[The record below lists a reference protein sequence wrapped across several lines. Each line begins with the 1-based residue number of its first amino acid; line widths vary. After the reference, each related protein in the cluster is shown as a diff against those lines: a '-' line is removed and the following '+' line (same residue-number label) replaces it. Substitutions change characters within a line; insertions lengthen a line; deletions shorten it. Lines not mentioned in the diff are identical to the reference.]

1 MIRRGVWLF
10 LIVGALPVVS
20 SAQSPSASDVLAFLV
35 TNQTVATGDFVKDA
49 QAAEATRATLARS
62 LLVEMTT
69 FPVTTASGGFSY
81 RFDPALGTLE
91 RVSQGFGP
99 FFVDRAAIAT
109 RGHASLSATYRS
121 AVYTAL
127 DGRALRE
134 GFV

>member
-1 MIRRGVWLF
+1 MTMTMIRRGICLF
-10 LIVGALPVVS
+10 LTVGLLPAVS
-20 SAQSPSASDVLAFLV
+20 FAQSPSASEVLGFLV

-69 FPVTTASGGFSY
+69 FPVTTASGGFAY

-99 FFVDRAAIAT
+99 FFVDRAVVAA
-109 RGHASLSATYRS
+109 
-121 AVYTAL
+121 
-127 DGRALRE
+127 
-134 GFV
+134 